1 MAEKVKDPKARRSS
15 SSSSGDII
23 MKGIIADLIG
33 HNPSVRWRGLIDKEL
48 YSEPFRNLWGY
59 GVETKRRAEKEE
71 DIKGE
76 IKEVRKQVDEL
87 KYELD
92 NVKLDVLTCKKIMNN
107 IYEELCDKPILKE
120 TWLYEIDETMEVL
133 QPIPIVIEELEEE
146 VVASFPEIETYAT
159 GVNEAE
165 AINNL
170 KKSIAELYRDLM
182 NDVDNELGKMP
193 KIWKRVLGK
202 LIKEI

>member
-1 MAEKVKDPKARRSS
+1 MAERVEDSRVRRGSS
-15 SSSSGDII
+15 SSYGDAI
-23 MKGIIADLIG
+23 MKGVIADLSG
-33 HNPSVRWRGLIDKEL
+33 HNPPAGWKGLTDKEL
-48 YSEPFRNLWGY
+48 YYESFRDLWGY
-59 GVETKRRAEKEE
+59 SVEAKGRVERGEN
-71 DIKGE
+71 IRGE
-76 IKEVRKQVDEL
+76 IKEVKEKVGEL

-107 IYEELCDKPILKE
+107 IYEELCDRPILKE
-120 TWLYEIDETMEVL
+120 TWLYDIDEKFKVL

-170 KKSIAELYRDLM
+170 KKSITELYRDLM
-182 NDVDNELGKMP
+182 NAGDNELGKMP
-193 KIWKRVLGK
+193 KIWKRILGK